1 MWSNIMVKS
10 PALAPM
16 TAARD
21 DPFAVAAEPSRIS
34 RHFGLPFLLT
44 WIARSRE
51 RRAVA
56 DLAESGRLLRDVGL
70 MPAQALREAAKPFW
84 RS

>member
-21 DPFAVAAEPSRIS
+21 DPFAVAVEPSDFAAFR
-34 RHFGLPFLLT
+34 
-44 WIARSRE
+44 
-51 RRAVA
+51 
-56 DLAESGRLLRDVGL
+56 LAAPS
-70 MPAQALREAAKPFW
+70 
-84 RS
+84 